1 MGKIIKFSII
11 IISITII
18 SLGLIYNWHKSQ
30 KAMYIGELAV
40 VIYAGILL
48 AGSFIGGL
56 FTKKILKSKLPLYL
70 LALIFADILSLYIC
84 FLLR

>member
-1 MGKIIKFSII
+1 
-11 IISITII
+11 
-18 SLGLIYNWHKSQ
+18 
-30 KAMYIGELAV
+30 MYIGELAV

-70 LALIFADILSLYIC
+70 LALIFADILSLYNC